1 MELITLERLKS
12 QNLNKRMELSD
23 YVLKASTKNGIV
35 RLRTDWTTIW
45 KHYTSS
51 HPTYG
56 QQGLRGLGTTHND
69 PLRSNFKYNRTCF
82 LIRDDSARRRM
93 YIQTSAKRFF
103 FWGGDV
109 CPCPERNIVIPW
121 RHHNEG
127 ECWENIYH
135 IFSSP
140 IQGAYTH
147 LLSHDTTTK
156 RGSWLRDKYE
166 YLKLE
171 LGSKIRTRIGM

>member
-1 MELITLERLKS
+1 
-12 QNLNKRMELSD
+12 MELSV
-23 YVLKASTKNGIV
+23 YVPI
-35 RLRTDWTTIW
+35 
-45 KHYTSS
+45 
-51 HPTYG
+51 G
-56 QQGLRGLGTTHND
+56 QQCENIISQPRFESSN
-69 PLRSNFKYNRTCF
+69 LRSAKISEAWYNTQRSTEIK
-82 LIRDDSARRRM
+82 LQVQSNLLLDDSARRRM
-93 YIQTSAKRFF
+93 YIQTTVKRFF
-103 FWGGDV
+103 LFGGDV

-121 RHHNEG
+121 RHHNEV